1 MNDPDDHIKSND
13 SVCRKHPQWA
23 ASKVKKEGH
32 EDLIKMVFLQL
43 FFAFL
48 QIGAFS
54 FGGGYAAMP
63 LIKAQVIDT
72 YSWMTITDF
81 TDLVTIAEM
90 TPGPIAINA
99 ATFVGNQVAGIPGAA
114 VATFGVILP
123 SCILVTELAFLYSRY
138 RSLSLMQGILRSLRP
153 AVVALIFAAG
163 LSILIPT
170 IFTDGLIRFSFDNIN
185 FFHILCFIG
194 ALIALRMYK
203 VGPIKVMIGCG
214 IAELLFTSLI

>member
-1 MNDPDDHIKSND
+1 
-13 SVCRKHPQWA
+13 
-23 ASKVKKEGH
+23 
-32 EDLIKMVFLQL
+32 MVFLQL

-72 YSWMTITDF
+72 YGWMTISDF

-114 VATFGVILP
+114 VATAGVILP
-123 SCILVTELAFLYSRY
+123 SCILVTGLAYLYSRY
-138 RSLSLMQGILRSLRP
+138 RNLTLMQGILRSLRP

-170 IFTDGLIRFSFDNIN
+170 IFTDGSIRFASDNISL
-185 FFHILCFIG
+185 FHILCFAG
-194 ALIALRMYK
+194 ALIALRRYK
-203 VGPIKVMIGCG
+203 IGPIKVMIGCG
-214 IAELLFTSLI
+214 IAELLFTALL